1 MNNPDLALL
10 ILRVSFGLSM
20 AFHGYNKFSGSSGIS
35 GTGGWFFSLGM
46 RWPSLQ
52 AKTAATTE
60 IVAGLLVASGL
71 LLWPSCVAFVA
82 LMLVAIIT
90 VHWKVGYFIFLPNGG
105 WEYCAAIMSVATVLA
120 MLGGGTY
127 SLDHYF
133 DVNVN
138 LGVWALP
145 IGVALALCHLAISY
159 RPSHS
164 K

>member
-1 MNNPDLALL
+1 M
-10 ILRVSFGLSM
+10 
-20 AFHGYNKFSGSSGIS
+20 
-35 GTGGWFFSLGM
+35 
-46 RWPSLQ
+46 
-52 AKTAATTE
+52 AATTE

-159 RPSHS
+159 RPSQS

>member
-1 MNNPDLALL
+1 M
-10 ILRVSFGLSM
+10 
-20 AFHGYNKFSGSSGIS
+20 
-35 GTGGWFFSLGM
+35 GM
-46 RWPSLQ
+46 KWPNLQ
-52 AKTAATTE
+52 ARTAATTE

-105 WEYCAAIMSVATVLA
+105 WEYCAAILSVATVLA

-133 DVNVN
+133 DVNVS
-138 LGVWALP
+138 LGIWALP

-159 RPSHS
+159 RPTQS

>member
-1 MNNPDLALL
+1 M
-10 ILRVSFGLSM
+10 
-20 AFHGYNKFSGSSGIS
+20 
-35 GTGGWFFSLGM
+35 GM
-46 RWPSLQ
+46 RWPNLQ
-52 AKTAATTE
+52 ARTAATTE
-60 IVAGLLVASGL
+60 IVAGLSVASGL
-71 LLWPSCVAFVA
+71 LLWPSCVAFIA

-133 DVNVN
+133 DLNVN

-159 RPSHS
+159 RPSKS

>member
-71 LLWPSCVAFVA
+71 LLWPSSVAFIA
-82 LMLVAIIT
+82 LMTVAIIT
-90 VHWKVGYFIFLPNGG
+90 VHWRVGYFIFLPNGG
-105 WEYCAAIMSVATVLA
+105 WEYCAAIMSVATVLG
-120 MLGGGTY
+120 MLGGGSY
-127 SLDHYF
+127 SLDHQLNI
-133 DVNVN
+133 DVNYGLWV
-138 LGVWALP
+138 LP
-145 IGVALALCHLAISY
+145 AGIVLALCHLAISY
-159 RPSHS
+159 RPTQT

>member
-10 ILRVSFGLSM
+10 ILRLSFGLSM

-46 RWPSLQ
+46 KWPKRQ
-52 AKTAATTE
+52 AQLAATTE
-60 IVAGLLVASGL
+60 IIAGLSVASGL
-71 LLWPSCVAFVA
+71 LLWPSSVAFIA

-105 WEYCAAIMSVATVLA
+105 WEYCAAIMTVATVLA
-120 MLGGGTY
+120 MLGGGAY
-127 SLDHYF
+127 SLDDYLEI
-133 DVNVN
+133 DMS
-138 LGVWALP
+138 LGIWALP
-145 IGVALALCHLAISY
+145 IGIALALCHLAISY
-159 RPSHS
+159 RPTKS

>member
-46 RWPSLQ
+46 KWPSLQ

-71 LLWPSCVAFVA
+71 LLWPSSVAFIA
-82 LMLVAIIT
+82 LMTVAIVT
-90 VHWKVGYFIFLPNGG
+90 VHWRVGYFIFLPNGG
-105 WEYCAAIMSVATVLA
+105 WEYCAAIMSVATVLG
-120 MLGGGTY
+120 MLGGGSY
-127 SLDHYF
+127 SLDHQLNI
-133 DVNVN
+133 DVNYGLWV
-138 LGVWALP
+138 LP
-145 IGVALALCHLAISY
+145 AGIALALCHLAISY
-159 RPSHS
+159 RPTQT